1 MAKKQRKGL
10 IGALDKRF
18 DFMDYVEKEVFD
30 HPVPPR
36 LNFMYCFGGI
46 TFFLF
51 FLLSVTGILM
61 AAYYVPHTEAA
72 FASVEYLQ
80 YEVTLGSLIRGI
92 HHWSANLMILFITLH
107 MIRVVITGS
116 YKNPMEFHWISG
128 VVLFLLT
135 LGFGFTGYLLPWN
148 MRAYWASKVGIGM
161 ANTVPKVGEISAY
174 LVQGGEPLGAL
185 TLSRFFATHV
195 IYLPILTLC
204 FLGIHF
210 LMIRK
215 TGVVEPL

>member
-1 MAKKQRKGL
+1 MAKKRKGL
-10 IGALDKRF
+10 IGMLDERF

-51 FLLSVTGILM
+51 CLLVFTGILM
-61 AAYYVPHTEAA
+61 AAYYVPSPESAYAT
-72 FASVEYLQ
+72 VEYLQ
-80 YEVTLGSLIRGI
+80 YEVMAGSLIRGV
-92 HHWSANLMILFITLH
+92 HHWSANLMIVFITLH
-107 MIRVVITGS
+107 MTRIIITGS
-116 YKNPMEFHWISG
+116 YKKPMEFHWISG

-161 ANTVPKVGEISAY
+161 ADTIPVIGDVTAS
-174 LVQGGEPLGAL
+174 LVRGGDPLGAL

-195 IYLPILTLC
+195 IYLPILTML
-204 FLGIHF
+204 FLGLHF
-210 LMIRK
+210 IMIRK
-215 TGVVEPL
+215 TGVAEPL